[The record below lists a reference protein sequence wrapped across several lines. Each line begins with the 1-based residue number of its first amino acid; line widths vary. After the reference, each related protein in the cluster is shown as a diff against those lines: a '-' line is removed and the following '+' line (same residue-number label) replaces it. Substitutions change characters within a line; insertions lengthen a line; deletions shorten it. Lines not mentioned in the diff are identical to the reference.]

1 MILKALYIYISVFKF
16 NCWTLK
22 KFYLFV
28 ILGCEGSFSCVD
40 GFCMDGFS
48 AEELNEFKEKY
59 EENFFTRGQI
69 CDGNIA
75 CPATEFD
82 EMGCNPANRDTDDE
96 DTSNP
101 GPNPEPLPNA

>member
-1 MILKALYIYISVFKF
+1 MKIENVYIFLLLECVG
-16 NCWTLK
+16 N
-22 KFYLFV
+22 
-28 ILGCEGSFSCVD
+28 FSCFD
-40 GFCMDGFS
+40 GFCMDGYT
-48 AEELNEFKEKY
+48 AEEINKWFP
-59 EENFFTRGQI
+59 EENFFSWKQI

-75 CPATEFD
+75 CPETEFD